1 MDEQEAE
8 RLNADLLAALR
19 ESAPWAAEQIDESVR
34 QGKPVAKQARR
45 RRGSEETAMIVKS
58 TDDLGR
64 AQFSSTQDLSCAE
77 RLRVTLDAV
86 ERLLIDP
93 ALIADEVRR
102 GLREAGVSKVEFAD
116 PGEDVQRELG
126 GHASRISSQ
135 HRKQISALLKRLKLE
150 STSVR

>member
-1 MDEQEAE
+1 
-8 RLNADLLAALR
+8 
-19 ESAPWAAEQIDESVR
+19 
-34 QGKPVAKQARR
+34 
-45 RRGSEETAMIVKS
+45 MIVKS